1 MPSLVSRI
9 QNGWN
14 AFMNKDPTAGLYSS
28 PSENV
33 SYSRPDK
40 LYLGYANERSLV
52 SSVYNRISV
61 DCAGCDIQHVKLD
74 DNNRYVETIYDGL
87 NECLTVSANIDQ
99 TGRAFIQDIV
109 MSLLDEGNIA
119 IVPIDTDDNP
129 NTGCAF
135 EILTMRVG
143 KITEWRPDSVKVLVY
158 NERTG
163 KKQEINRKKCSIAI
177 VENPFYAVMNE
188 PNSLAKRIARK
199 LALLDYVDEQSGAG
213 KLDIIVKLPYSIK
226 TPGRLSQA
234 EARRKDI
241 EMQLANSKYGIAYV
255 DATEGITQLNRP
267 VENQLLPEIKELKYM
282 FYSQL
287 GITDEIMNGTADE
300 RTLNNYYQ
308 RTVTP
313 ILTAV
318 VESMRRAFLTKT
330 ARTQKQSIVF
340 FNDPFK
346 LIPTSQ
352 LAEITDKF
360 TRNEVMT
367 SNEIRQAIGLKPS
380 EDPRADEL
388 RNANISEAKDSQHF
402 DVNGNSINETIRE
415 E

>member
-14 AFMNKDPTAGLYSS
+14 AFMNKDPTFGQYSS

-40 LYLGYANERSLV
+40 LYLSYVNERSLV
-52 SSVYNRISV
+52 SSVYNRIAV
-61 DCAGCDIQHVKLD
+61 DCAGCDVQHVKLD

-87 NECLTVSANIDQ
+87 NECLTTSANIDQ

-119 IVPIDTDDNP
+119 IVPIDTDDDP
-129 NTGCAF
+129 NTGGAF
-135 EILTMRVG
+135 EIITMRVG
-143 KITEWRPDSVKVLVY
+143 KITEWRPSSVKVLVY

-163 KKQEINRKKCSIAI
+163 KKQEIVRTKSSVAI

-226 TPGRLSQA
+226 TPGRLDQA
-234 EARRKDI
+234 EKRRKDI

-267 VENQLLPEIKELKYM
+267 VENQLLPEIKDLKYM

-388 RNANISEAKDSQHF
+388 RNANISAAKDEQRY
-402 DVNGNSINETIRE
+402 DVNGQFINTRRE